1 MRFPVSC
8 EEISWQAKAP
18 APPRRKPLRTKVG
31 QTLSSVNSA
40 ILATISRFLI
50 ALAFAAPLCAQTC
63 AVDPPSFNIGAGTFA
78 ATVHVTGACATYSA
92 STQTSW
98 LHITSGVS
106 GTPGDAGVSFIAD
119 ANPNATARS
128 GFMTIALINVTV
140 VQAGA
145 NCTFSMTPASQNF
158 PVGGGSSTF
167 MVQTACG
174 WQATSNAGW
183 ITLNNANNGISGL
196 SVSYSVA
203 ANTCVAARSGTIT
216 LQQTNLTKPPQLA
229 VTQDGSPNNIS
240 LSAYTATV
248 AAAASDGRIAVTT
261 GDVCSWSATT
271 DVSWIQIT
279 FGASGT
285 GNGGISY
292 HLLANTVAQRT
303 GSIHVGA
310 LTYTI
315 TQQAPVAPPVVLSS
329 VSNAADYSTDA
340 VSAGEIV
347 ALFGSNMGPAS
358 IVTLQVNNG
367 TVTNSIGGTQVL
379 FDSVAAPM
387 IYTLQGQVSA
397 VVPYAVAGKP
407 STQVQVK
414 YQDGVSNTMT
424 VPVHAATPAIFSL
437 DATGIGPGAI
447 LNQDTSVNTSGNPAA
462 RLSVIALYCTGGGVT
477 TPASADGEVIG
488 GALRYLTQQSVVTVT
503 IGGVNAAVKYA
514 GAVPGA
520 VAGLTQIN
528 VEVPAGLSPA
538 LALPVIVKIGDFT
551 STGSVTVAV
560 K

>member
-1 MRFPVSC
+1 M
-8 EEISWQAKAP
+8 P
-18 APPRRKPLRTKVG
+18 ALP
-31 QTLSSVNSA
+31 TLFSQ
-40 ILATISRFLI
+40 LLL

-63 AVDPPSFNIGAGTFA
+63 TVDRSSFNNISAATFTG
-78 ATVHVTGACATYSA
+78 TVHVTGTCGTYSA
-92 STQTSW
+92 NVPSQFTW
-98 LHITSGVS
+98 LHIQSGKVS
-106 GTPGDAGVSFIAD
+106 GTPGDEGVSFTAD
-119 ANPNATARS
+119 QNQGATSRS
-128 GFMTIALINVTV
+128 GFMTIALQTVTV
-140 VQAGA
+140 TQAGA
-145 NCTFSMTPASQNF
+145 VCTFSMTPASQNF
-158 PVGGGSSTF
+158 PVGGGASTF
-167 MVQTACG
+167 AVQANCTF
-174 WQATSNAGW
+174 QATSNAGW
-183 ITLNNANNGISGL
+183 ITVPANGVPAVP
-196 SVSYSVA
+196 VSYSVA
-203 ANTCVAARSGTIT
+203 ANTCVAARSGAIT
-216 LQQTNLTKPPQLA
+216 VQQTNLPKPPTLA
-229 VTQDGSPNNIS
+229 VTQDGSPNNLS
-240 LSAYTATV
+240 LSAYSATV
-248 AAAASDGRIAVTT
+248 SSASSDGRITVTT
-261 GDVCSWSATT
+261 GDGCGWSATA
-271 DVSWIQIT
+271 DVTWVQIT
-279 FGASGT
+279 FGSPGT

-303 GSIHVGA
+303 GSIHVGS

-340 VSAGEIV
+340 VSPGEIV

-367 TVTNSIGGTQVL
+367 TVTNSLGGTQVL
-379 FDSVAAPM
+379 FDGVAAPM
-387 IYTLQGQVSA
+387 IYTLTGQVSA
-397 VVPYAVAGKP
+397 VVPYAVAGKT

-424 VPVHAATPAIFSL
+424 VLVHAATPAIFSL

-447 LNQDTSVNTSGNPAA
+447 LNQDTSTNTTGNPAA

-477 TPASADGEVIG
+477 APASADGEVIG
-488 GALRYLTQQSVVTVT
+488 GDLRHLTQESAVTVT
-503 IGGVNAAVKYA
+503 IGGMNAAVQYA

-551 STGSVTVAV
+551 STGSVTVSV

>member
-1 MRFPVSC
+1 M
-8 EEISWQAKAP
+8 
-18 APPRRKPLRTKVG
+18 
-31 QTLSSVNSA
+31 
-40 ILATISRFLI
+40 RFLI
-50 ALAFAAPLCAQTC
+50 ALAFAAPLCAQQCTYV
-63 AVDPPSFNIGAGTFA
+63 VDPPSFNNLTAATFTG
-78 ATVHVTGACATYSA
+78 TVHVTQTPGSACGPYSV
-92 STQTSW
+92 SVPTQYQW
-98 LHITSGVS
+98 LHVTTGPS
-106 GTPGDAGVSFIAD
+106 GTPGDAGVSFIVD

-128 GFMTIALINVTV
+128 GFMTIALTNVTV
-140 VQAGA
+140 TQAGA
-145 NCTFSMTPASQNF
+145 NCTFTMTPTSQNF
-158 PVGGGSSTF
+158 PVAGGTSTF
-167 MVQTACG
+167 LVQTACG
-174 WQATSNAGW
+174 WQATSNVSW
-183 ITLNNANNGISGL
+183 ISVPANGISG
-196 SVSYSVA
+196 VPVTYSAA

-229 VTQDGSPNNIS
+229 VTQDGSPNNLS
-240 LSAYTATV
+240 LSAYSATV
-248 AAAASDGRIAVTT
+248 PSAASDGRITVTT

-292 HLLANTVAQRT
+292 HLLANTVAQRA

-340 VSAGEIV
+340 VSPGEIV
-347 ALFGSNMGPAS
+347 ALFGSGMGPDK

-367 TVTNSIGGTQVL
+367 TVTSSLAGTQVL
-379 FDSVAAPM
+379 FDGVAAPM
-387 IYTLQGQVSA
+387 IYTLKGQVSA
-397 VVPYAVAGKP
+397 VVPYAVAGKT
-407 STQVQVK
+407 STQVQVN

-447 LNQDTSVNTSGNPAA
+447 LNQDTSVNTTGNPAA

-477 TPASADGEVIG
+477 DPASADGEVIG
-488 GALRYLTQQSVVTVT
+488 GALRYLAQKAMVTVT
-503 IGGVNAAVKYA
+503 IGGVNAAVQYA
-514 GAVPGA
+514 GAVPGT

-528 VEVPAGLSPA
+528 VEVPAGLSAA

-551 STGSVTVAV
+551 STGSVTVSV

>member
-1 MRFPVSC
+1 M
-8 EEISWQAKAP
+8 
-18 APPRRKPLRTKVG
+18 
-31 QTLSSVNSA
+31 
-40 ILATISRFLI
+40 RFLI
-50 ALAFAAPLCAQTC
+50 ALAFAAPLCAQCTYV
-63 AVDPPSFNIGAGTFA
+63 VDPPSFPNLTAATFTG
-78 ATVHVTGACATYSA
+78 TVHVTQTPGSACGPYSV
-92 STQTSW
+92 SVPTQYPW
-98 LHITSGVS
+98 LHIQLGKVS
-106 GTPGDAGVSFIAD
+106 GTPGDEGVAFTVEQ
-119 ANPNATARS
+119 NPNATARS
-128 GFMTIALINVTV
+128 GFMTIALTNVTV

-158 PVGGGSSTF
+158 PVAGGSNTF
-167 MVQTACG
+167 MVQTVCG
-174 WQATSNAGW
+174 WQATSNVGW

-196 SVSYSVA
+196 PVSYSVA
-203 ANTCVAARSGTIT
+203 ANTCVAARSGAIT
-216 LQQTNLTKPPQLA
+216 LQQTNLPKPPQLA

-240 LSAYTATV
+240 LSAYSATV
-248 AAAASDGRIAVTT
+248 ASAASDGRITVTT

-285 GNGGISY
+285 GSGGISY

-340 VSAGEIV
+340 VSPGEIV
-347 ALFGSNMGPAS
+347 ALFGSNLGPAS
-358 IVTLQVNNG
+358 IVKLQVNNG
-367 TVTNSIGGTQVL
+367 TVTSSLGGTQVL
-379 FDSVAAPM
+379 FDGVAAPM

-397 VVPYAVAGKP
+397 VVPYEVAGKT

-447 LNQDTSVNTSGNPAA
+447 LNQDTSFNTTGNPAA

-488 GALRYLTQQSVVTVT
+488 GDLRYLTQQSVVTVT
-503 IGGVNAAVKYA
+503 IGGVNAAVQYA

-528 VEVPAGLSPA
+528 VAVPIGLSPA

>member
-1 MRFPVSC
+1 
-8 EEISWQAKAP
+8 
-18 APPRRKPLRTKVG
+18 LRT
-31 QTLSSVNSA
+31 
-40 ILATISRFLI
+40 SRLLI

-63 AVDPPSFNIGAGTFA
+63 TVDQPSFNNLSAATFTG
-78 ATVHVTGACATYSA
+78 TVHVTGSCGTYSV
-92 STQTSW
+92 SIPSQFTW
-98 LHITSGVS
+98 LHIPSGKVS
-106 GTPGDAGVSFIAD
+106 GIPGDEGVGFTVD
-119 ANPNATARS
+119 QNPNATARS
-128 GFMTIALINVTV
+128 GYMTIALTNVTV

-145 NCTFSMTPASQNF
+145 ICTFTMTPTSQSF
-158 PVGGGSSTF
+158 PVAGGSGAF
-167 MVQTACG
+167 QVQTACG
-174 WQATSNAGW
+174 WQAAGNVNW
-183 ITLNNANNGISGL
+183 ITLNNANNGVSGL
-196 SVSYSVA
+196 PVSYTVA
-203 ANTCVAARSGTIT
+203 ANTCVAARSGAIT

-229 VTQDGSPNNIS
+229 VTQDGSPNNLS
-240 LSAYTATV
+240 LSAYSATV
-248 AAAASDGRIAVTT
+248 ASAASDGRIAVTT
-261 GDVCSWSATT
+261 GNGCGWSATT
-271 DVSWIQIT
+271 TESWIQIT

-303 GSIHVGA
+303 GNIHVGA
-310 LTYTI
+310 LNYTI

-340 VSAGEIV
+340 VSPGEIV
-347 ALFGSNMGPAS
+347 ALFGSGMGPDK

-367 TVTNSIGGTQVL
+367 TVTNSLVGTQVL

-387 IYTLQGQVSA
+387 IYTLKGQVSA
-397 VVPYAVAGKP
+397 VVPYAVAGKT

-424 VPVHAATPAIFSL
+424 MPVHAATPAIFSL

-447 LNQDTSVNTSGNPAA
+447 LNQDTSINTTGNPAA

-477 TPASADGEVIG
+477 TPASADGAVPPD
-488 GALRYLTQQSVVTVT
+488 ASFVLAQTPVVS
-503 IGGVNAAVKYA
+503 IGGVNASVKYA
-514 GAVPGA
+514 GAAPFS